1 MIHQLQR
8 QWCIWPQNSHLQPQ
22 QAHQARR
29 WDKIIGLIPQ
39 QHCLFKQLQ
48 YQTDLITRA
57 DIETCLLSELEKLSP
72 WPEYQHYYWLEKL
85 GDYWQVSLWFWPP
98 EVAQFAQP
106 VTHCLPALAFHL
118 ACMPQSGVLIYSELA
133 NQDQALANQAAST
146 LADAEPATLSW
157 AVPLLGARHIEQLY
171 PLHSRI
177 HQQAM
182 AHKLSQQAPL
192 VVANQPH
199 PLCSDQSALSLKPR
213 PASFAL
219 TAGKRSS
226 QLDLDNPWQYW
237 PSMLI
242 LLVCMGLYMALDAS
256 LLAYRQQQLSQEMQA
271 LQQNNQDLL
280 QLRSQYQDQ
289 QQFLSAF
296 YAAQAQ
302 AKAPAQLFDWLTAA
316 LPADVVIEQW
326 TYRPDRL
333 LLQGSVRNT
342 VELLESLSNLPAT
355 EQARLLGETT
365 QQEDGRQAFRAE
377 IQLKEVSQWH

>member
-8 QWCIWPQNSHLQPQ
+8 QWCIWPQTSHLHPQ
-22 QAHQARR
+22 QTNQARR

-39 QHCLFKQLQ
+39 QHCLFKQIQ
-48 YQTDLITRA
+48 YQTDLIARS
-57 DIETCLLSELEKLSP
+57 DIESCLLSELEKLSP
-72 WPEYQHYYWLEKL
+72 WSEYQHYYWVEKL
-85 GDYWQVSLWFWPP
+85 GDYWQISVWFWPLDI
-98 EVAQFAQP
+98 AQFAQP
-106 VTHCLPALAFHL
+106 VTHCLPALAYYL
-118 ACMPQSGVLIYSELA
+118 ACMPPNGVLIYSELA
-133 NQDQALANQAAST
+133 NQSVHHEL
-146 LADAEPATLSW
+146 EPASLSW
-157 AVPLLGARHIEQLY
+157 AVPLLGPRRIDQLY

-182 AHKLSQQAPL
+182 EQKLRQQAP
-192 VVANQPH
+192 VVLANQPH
-199 PLCSDQSALSLKPR
+199 PLCPIDQPQASLKSR
-213 PASFAL
+213 PAGFAL
-219 TAGKRSS
+219 AAGKRTS

-256 LLAYRQQQLSQEMQA
+256 LLGYRQQQLNQEMQA
-271 LQQNNQDLL
+271 LQQSNQDLL
-280 QLRSQYQDQ
+280 QLRNQYQDQ

-296 YAAQAQ
+296 YFAQAQ
-302 AKAPAQLFDWLTAA
+302 AKAPAQLLDWLTAA
-316 LPADVVIEQW
+316 LPADVVVEQW

-365 QQEDGRQAFRAE
+365 QQEDGRQVFRAE